1 MGEDVTLEFIE
12 VEMWMKIGMSGCDP
26 LGGFAGFR
34 WSRGLYSK
42 RKVVKILLQVTIHYS
57 KKK

>member
-1 MGEDVTLEFIE
+1 MGEDVMLEFVE
-12 VEMWMKIGMSGCDP
+12 VEMWMKIGISGCDP

-42 RKVVKILLQVTIHYS
+42 RKVVKTLLQVTIHYS
-57 KKK
+57 